1 MTTREAIIHNIT
13 REVGPSKISNVSG
26 DQYNINYHAALH
38 IETGASSSQQPPAV
52 PLNDVPPDLLSVHFT
67 GREKEL
73 ARISE
78 TMDVI
83 HEDLPTRCVIHG
95 MHGLGKTQ
103 LALQYAKSSYD
114 HGRYSLIFWISAA
127 TTEKLNTGF
136 VKILDLMRNPARFYL
151 QDQTSRLIE
160 ARRWL
165 EDLSSNNWLL
175 VLDNVH
181 VSTLDFIRENLP
193 RQNRRGNILFTTRTI
208 DVASALSR
216 AAGKQYEVLE
226 LELPDAQDAV
236 DLLLRESGI
245 DTVGATWLTA
255 SKANE
260 VAKCVGCLPL
270 AISQTA
276 SLMRQCHK
284 ELDYML
290 HLLQSEQRMQ
300 VRADTIS
307 LEKYL
312 IVLPLKGGRVG
323 EQPMELRT
331 EVCCRNVCLST
342 R

>member
-1 MTTREAIIHNIT
+1 MSTQAIVQNIT
-13 REVGPSKISNVSG
+13 HSDIINVSG
-26 DQYNINYHAALH
+26 DQYRLNYQTFLQV
-38 IETGASSSQQPPAV
+38 ETGASSSQPPPSLA
-52 PLNDVPPDLLSVHFT
+52 LNDAPLDLLSVHFT

-73 ARISE
+73 ARLSE
-78 TMDVI
+78 IMDVN

-103 LALQYAKSSYD
+103 LALQYAKTSYD
-114 HGRYSLIFWISAA
+114 HGRYSLIFWISAT
-127 TTEKLNTGF
+127 TTEKLNSGF
-136 VKILDLMRNPARFYL
+136 VKILDLIRHPARLYL
-151 QDQTSRLIE
+151 ADQSSRLTE

-165 EDLSSNNWLL
+165 EDLDSINWLL
-175 VLDNVH
+175 VLDNVD

-193 RQNRRGNILFTTRTI
+193 RQNRRGNILFTTRTV
-208 DVASALSR
+208 DLASALSH
-216 AAGKQYEVLE
+216 AAGKQHPVLE

-245 DTVGATWLTA
+245 DAVSATWLTA
-255 SKANE
+255 SKADE

-276 SLMRQCHK
+276 SFMRQCHK

-300 VRADTIS
+300 VCADAIS

-312 IVLPLKGGRVG
+312 IVLLLKGGQVG
-323 EQPMELRT
+323 EPSMELRT